1 MSYRISDEMLNSQLK
16 KINSLT
22 CGDYLL
28 HFSDGVALCKG
39 SRENGK
45 VNVSGYGTKKQA
57 YNFMQA
63 FIKGIVAA
71 NDLNKAL

>member
-1 MSYRISDEMLNSQLK
+1 MNYRISNELLNSQLE

-22 CGDYLL
+22 LGGYLL

-63 FIKGIVAA
+63 FIKGIIAA
-71 NDLNKAL
+71 NDMK

>member
-1 MSYRISDEMLNSQLK
+1 MNYRISNELLNSQLE

-22 CGDYLL
+22 LGGYLL

-45 VNVSGYGTKKQA
+45 VNVSGYGTRLET
-57 YNFMQA
+57 YRYMQA
-63 FIKGIVAA
+63 LVRGIIAA
-71 NDLNKAL
+71 NDLNKTL